1 MPMSAAMKSFLT
13 KIRSLF
19 HDQLHISQTQLLI
32 FLAVVV
38 GISTAL
44 GAVLFIK
51 LITFFTGLFLDISET
66 QIYGFE
72 SARRTW
78 VALIPAL
85 GGLMVAP
92 LVIRFAL
99 EAKGHGVPE
108 VMNAVARKRGVIR
121 PRVAVVKTLAS
132 AICIGS
138 GGSAGR
144 EGPIVQ
150 IGSAIGSTIGQ
161 WTKMS
166 SDRVKV
172 LVGCGAAA
180 GIAAVFNAPIAG
192 VFFSLEVILGDFA
205 IKTFS
210 PVLISSVVASAIS
223 RSLMGD
229 NPAFDVPA
237 HSVVAAWEIPIYA
250 IMGIALGV
258 VAVAYTRTLSWSE
271 DFWDRLAM
279 SPYLKPALGGLL
291 LGMIGL
297 FYPQVFADG
306 YHTIQ
311 SALRG
316 ELVWTLLLALVVLKI
331 IATSLTLG
339 SGSSGGIFAPA
350 LFIGA
355 VGGGAFGFLV
365 NAVAP
370 GLSVDP
376 GTYALVGMAC
386 LVGGATHAP
395 MTAILI
401 IFEMTNDYTII
412 LPLMIAVVFATLV
425 AQKIEKLSI
434 YTIKLAKRGI
444 HLRAGRD
451 IDILQSLTVA
461 EVMDE
466 HVALVP
472 ASATIPRIMR
482 HIAESGEAYFMVV
495 DHAGK
500 LTGVLTYGDL
510 HRAMTAES
518 AYDLI
523 IAQDIATSPLT
534 VTPDDTL
541 EHAQKCMGQRG
552 LSLLPV
558 VDPKSDR
565 KIIGVIR
572 QEKLLQSYNRKLIE
586 SL

>member
-1 MPMSAAMKSFLT
+1 MSEFAHRLRERFSQ
-13 KIRSLF
+13 
-19 HDQLHISQTQLLI
+19 HLHISHTQILI
-32 FLAVVV
+32 FFAVVV
-38 GISTAL
+38 GLATAL

-51 LITFFTGLFLDISET
+51 LITFFTGLFVDLSDT

-72 SARRTW
+72 SARRAW
-78 VALIPAL
+78 VALVPAI
-85 GGLMVAP
+85 GGLLVAP
-92 LVIRFAL
+92 LVIRFAR

-108 VMNAVARKRGVIR
+108 VMNAVARHRGVIR

-166 SDRVKV
+166 SDRIKI

-180 GIAAVFNAPIAG
+180 GISAVFNAPIAG
-192 VFFSLEVILGDFA
+192 VLFSLEVILGDFA

-210 PVLISSVVASAIS
+210 PVLISSVVASALS
-223 RSLMGD
+223 RYMLGD
-229 NPAFDVPA
+229 HPAFDVPA
-237 HSVVAAWEIPIYA
+237 YSLVSGWEIPIYA

-258 VAVAYTRTLSWSE
+258 VAVVYTRTLNWSE
-271 DFWDRLAM
+271 DLWDRLDM
-279 SPYLKPALGGLL
+279 SPYLKPALGGLF
-291 LGMIGL
+291 LGLIGL

-306 YHTIQ
+306 YGTIQ
-311 SALRG
+311 SALQG
-316 ELVWTLLLALVVLKI
+316 NLVWTLLVALVVLKI

-339 SGSSGGIFAPA
+339 SGSSGGIFAPS

-355 VGGGAFGFLV
+355 VAGGAFGFLV
-365 NAVAP
+365 NALFP
-370 GLSVDP
+370 GVTASP
-376 GTYALVGMAC
+376 GAYALVGMAC

-401 IFEMTNDYTII
+401 IFEMTSDYTII
-412 LPLMIAVVFATLV
+412 LPLMISVVFATLV
-425 AQKIEKLSI
+425 AQRIEKLSI

-444 HLRAGRD
+444 HLRAGKD
-451 IDILQSLTVA
+451 IDILRSLTVTDA
-461 EVMDE
+461 MDE
-466 HVALVP
+466 HVAPVP

-482 HIAESGEAYFMVV
+482 HISDSGEAYFMVV
-495 DHAGK
+495 DSAGR

-510 HRAMTAES
+510 HRAMTAEA

-523 IAQDIATSPLT
+523 IAQDIATPPLT
-534 VTPDDTL
+534 VTPDDSL
-541 EHAQKCMGQRG
+541 EVAQKRMGAQG

-558 VDPKSDR
+558 VDPHDEG
-565 KIIGVIR
+565 KILGVIR
-572 QEKLLQSYNRKLIE
+572 QESLLQRYNRKLIE

>member
-1 MPMSAAMKSFLT
+1 MTAIVT
-13 KIRSLF
+13 KIRGLF
-19 HDQLHISQTQLLI
+19 SDQLHISQTQILI
-32 FLAVVV
+32 FFAVVV
-38 GISTAL
+38 GLLTAL
-44 GAVLFIK
+44 GAVMFIK
-51 LITFFTGLFLDISET
+51 LITFFTGLFVDLSDT
-66 QIYGFE
+66 QIYGLE

-78 VALIPAL
+78 VALIPAI
-85 GGLMVAP
+85 GGLLVAP
-92 LVIRFAL
+92 LVIRFAR

-161 WTKMS
+161 ITKMS
-166 SDRVKV
+166 SDRVKI

-180 GIAAVFNAPIAG
+180 GISAVFNAPIAG
-192 VFFSLEVILGDFA
+192 VLFSLEVILGDFA

-210 PVLISSVVASAIS
+210 PVLISSVVAAALS
-223 RSLMGD
+223 RSILGD
-229 NPAFDVPA
+229 HPAFDVPA
-237 HSVVAAWEIPIYA
+237 YSLVSGWEIPIYA
-250 IMGIALGV
+250 VMGIALGI
-258 VAVAYTRTLSWSE
+258 VAVAYTKTLDWSE
-271 DFWDRLAM
+271 DFWDGLDM
-279 SPYLKPALGGLL
+279 SPYLKPALGGLF
-291 LGMIGL
+291 LGLIGL

-306 YHTIQ
+306 YHTIE
-311 SALRG
+311 SALHG

-339 SGSSGGIFAPA
+339 SGSSGGIFAPS

-365 NAVAP
+365 DAVAP
-370 GLSVDP
+370 GLGASP
-376 GTYALVGMAC
+376 GAYALVGMAC

-401 IFEMTNDYTII
+401 VFEMTNDYTII

-425 AQKIEKLSI
+425 AQRIEKLSI
-434 YTIKLAKRGI
+434 YTMKLAKRGI
-444 HLRAGRD
+444 HLRAGKD
-451 IDILQSLTVA
+451 IDILRSLTVA
-461 EVMDE
+461 EAMDE

-472 ASATIPRIMR
+472 ATATIPRIMR
-482 HIAESGEAYFMVV
+482 HISESGEAYFMVV
-495 DHAGK
+495 DHNGK

-523 IAQDIATSPLT
+523 IAQDIATKPLT
-534 VTPDDTL
+534 VIPDDSL
-541 EHAQKCMGQRG
+541 EHAQKCMGQQG

-558 VDPKSDR
+558 VDPNADG
-565 KIIGVIR
+565 KILGVIR
-572 QEKLLQSYNRKLIE
+572 QERLLQRYNRKLIE